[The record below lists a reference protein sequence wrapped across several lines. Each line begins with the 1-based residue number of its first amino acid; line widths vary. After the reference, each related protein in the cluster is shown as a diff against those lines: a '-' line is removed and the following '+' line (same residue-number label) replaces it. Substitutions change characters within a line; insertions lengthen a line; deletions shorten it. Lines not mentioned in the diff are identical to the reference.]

1 MTAFATRKD
10 FDAWSRHRLAEMDAG
25 LAAMES
31 EMATARDSVV
41 AASRTAMTSARNWR
55 DAFAK
60 CIDTAAQSA
69 EVHLRDLAPALRE
82 AWVQFET
89 EMENWAVAAEQKN
102 HAFDARASALL
113 SVWHAAAAGYKA
125 QALTAAES
133 ERQRIQAAIDRLERG
148 ALTYAERFE
157 SLQDAGKLSWIAMGE
172 ALKESR
178 AAFERANAAAR
189 AAFGAD
195 KVSRA
200 FGAMDKTSD
209 A

>member
-25 LAAMES
+25 LAAMEA
-31 EMATARDSVV
+31 EMATARDGVI
-41 AASRTAMTSARNWR
+41 AASRAAMEEARAWR
-55 DAFAK
+55 DRFAK
-60 CIDTAAQSA
+60 CIDLAAHGA
-69 EVHLRDLAPALRE
+69 EAQLKDLAPVLRE
-82 AWVQFET
+82 AWVHFET

-133 ERQRIQAAIDRLERG
+133 ERQRIQAAIDHLERD
-148 ALTYAERFE
+148 ALTYGERFE
-157 SLQDAGKLSWIAMGE
+157 NLQDAGKLSWIAMGE

-189 AAFGAD
+189 AAFGGTD
-195 KVSRA
+195 
-200 FGAMDKTSD
+200 TSD